1 MTTSAGS
8 NDRKVDTGVDTGF
21 NTGSRAPWTLVA
33 LAVIVWAEVA
43 MLAAWC
49 VWYFAGFVTDV
60 PDSFAGAVLILVLSL
75 VATVWLALAAAQL
88 IRRKTWTRAAVLV
101 WQLCQ
106 TAIAAGAFQG
116 IFAAPVVGAALLVPA
131 LAAGVLLFTPSVVEA
146 LRRDPRA

>member
-8 NDRKVDTGVDTGF
+8 NDRGVDTGF

-43 MLAAWC
+43 MLAAWS
-49 VWYFAGFVTDV
+49 VWYVTGFVTDV
-60 PDSFAGAVLILVLSL
+60 PDSYAGAVLVLALSVL
-75 VATVWLALAAAQL
+75 ATVWLGFAAAHL
-88 IRRKTWTRAAVLV
+88 LRRKTWTRAAILV

-116 IFAAPVVGAALLVPA
+116 IFAAPVVGAVLLVPA